1 MNDKDFDTVPDQTG
15 GADDVYRSQPPGREG
30 DAPRGMGHDSQGQ
43 LDFSFSTSVVRDFP
57 EGLKNKHSINS
68 PDNRNHVSNDH
79 KEQSFCREVSERI
92 HLLQATVFIEDAA
105 RYREIC
111 HRVDKR
117 ALQIYRMYQSNTIQ
131 RCRIVFIFVLH
142 ILAFFE
148 YPSSLTLSSD
158 IRFRGDG
165 VSIPCGV
172 TEGIELICLL
182 FFVMDVIIKYWLIGF
197 AQFRKKNWMI
207 ATVVVLTLSLIDW
220 CVSIGFRCNEATRF
234 RRIIRPFFIIN
245 YSNIMK
251 KTVKC
256 LQRTLPEVFSV
267 LMLLGLHLFV
277 FSLVGMLLFPNPKPY
292 DTMSNVTDGMFV
304 AQSNVSTP
312 SPSNSSTV
320 IGEGETYFRTL
331 LDSFMN
337 LLVLLTTANNP
348 DVMMPVYQQ
357 NRFYS
362 LYFIVFLL
370 IGNYCFMNML
380 LAVIYNQFRGYFQTS
395 MQSDLLRR
403 RVGVRAAYEVL
414 KETDRHG
421 VSLYNVKTVI
431 EHADLPVHVKSALRE
446 DLDRKVTMSDDYF
459 SLMEFQAC
467 FEAMETDPPQKQ
479 KPELRW
485 FQNVWVRRLQRCVAH
500 RVFGYFGNLVATA
513 NVIVIATELS
523 LEYDKSLG
531 GNTSNLNIVNFVF
544 VVYYFVEQVVKF
556 VAFGWKRYVY
566 EYWNIFDGVITVIL
580 VITEFFAVGYYG
592 FPLSGSKQVHDTPV
606 VWNFV
611 RIINI
616 LILFRLLRIIPNIK
630 AMTIVAATLVDLVRN
645 LKAFAGILI
654 VIYYSFAIVGIE
666 IFHNAITNTPSNST
680 GLVFECGSY
689 QQLEYWANNF
699 DDFAAALVV
708 LWDIMVV
715 NNWSV
720 FLKAYAKV
728 KTEWSYLYFIIWWLF
743 SVVIVMQLFTALIIE
758 NFIMKWDKSASR
770 RNRGNS
776 DFEESHH
783 FMSVH
788 DMFRESLH
796 EPTEEEIL
804 LHISNNQYLQT
815 TLS

>member
-1 MNDKDFDTVPDQTG
+1 MNDKDFDTVPDQTEG
-15 GADDVYRSQPPGREG
+15 GDHVYRNQPPGRE
-30 DAPRGMGHDSQGQ
+30 
-43 LDFSFSTSVVRDFP
+43 
-57 EGLKNKHSINS
+57 
-68 PDNRNHVSNDH
+68 
-79 KEQSFCREVSERI
+79 ERI

-117 ALQIYRMYQSNTIQ
+117 ALQIYRLYQSNTIQ
-131 RCRIVFIFVLH
+131 RCRYVFIFVLH

-165 VSIPCGV
+165 ISIPCGV

-182 FFVMDVIIKYWLIGF
+182 FFVIDIIVKYWLIGF
-197 AQFRKKNWMI
+197 AQFSKKKWMI
-207 ATVVVLTLSLIDW
+207 ATVFVLAVSLIDW

-245 YSNIMK
+245 YSSIMK

-277 FSLVGMLLFPNPKPY
+277 FSLVGMLLFPNPKPS
-292 DTMSNVTDGMFV
+292 DTMSNVTDGVFV
-304 AQSNVSTP
+304 SPSNISTP

-403 RVGVRAAYEVL
+403 RVGVRAAYEIL
-414 KETDRHG
+414 KETYRYSNISHAGLRHG
-421 VSLYNVKTVI
+421 VSLYNVKTII
-431 EHADLPVHVKSALRE
+431 EHANLPVHVKSALRE

-459 SLMEFQAC
+459 SLCEFQAC

-485 FQNVWVRRLQRCVAH
+485 FQNVWVRRLQKCVAH

-513 NVIVIATELS
+513 NVIVIAAELS

-556 VAFGWKRYVY
+556 VAFGWRRYVY

-592 FPLSGSKQVHDTPV
+592 FPLSGTKQVHDTPV

-654 VIYYSFAIVGIE
+654 VIYYSFAILGIE
-666 IFHNAITNTPSNST
+666 IFHNAITNTPSNDT

-689 QQLEYWANNF
+689 QQLQYWANNF

-728 KTEWSYLYFIIWWLF
+728 KTEWSYLYFIVWWLF

-804 LHISNNQYLQT
+804 LQISNNQYLQT

>member
-15 GADDVYRSQPPGREG
+15 GADDVYRSQPPGRE
-30 DAPRGMGHDSQGQ
+30 
-43 LDFSFSTSVVRDFP
+43 
-57 EGLKNKHSINS
+57 
-68 PDNRNHVSNDH
+68 
-79 KEQSFCREVSERI
+79 ERI

-414 KETDRHG
+414 KETDRYSNISHAGLRHG
-421 VSLYNVKTVI
+421 VSLYNVKTII

-566 EYWNIFDGVITVIL
+566 EYWNIFDGVITIIL

>member
-1 MNDKDFDTVPDQTG
+1 MNDKDFDTVPDQTEG
-15 GADDVYRSQPPGREG
+15 GDHVYRNQPPGRE
-30 DAPRGMGHDSQGQ
+30 
-43 LDFSFSTSVVRDFP
+43 
-57 EGLKNKHSINS
+57 
-68 PDNRNHVSNDH
+68 
-79 KEQSFCREVSERI
+79 ERI

-117 ALQIYRMYQSNTIQ
+117 ALQIYRLYQSNTIQ
-131 RCRIVFIFVLH
+131 RCRYVFIFVLH

-165 VSIPCGV
+165 ISIPCGV

-182 FFVMDVIIKYWLIGF
+182 FFVMDIIVKYWLIGF
-197 AQFRKKNWMI
+197 AQFSKKKWMI
-207 ATVVVLTLSLIDW
+207 ATVFVLAVSLIDW

-245 YSNIMK
+245 YSSIMK

-277 FSLVGMLLFPNPKPY
+277 FSLVGMLLFPNPKPS
-292 DTMSNVTDGMFV
+292 DTMSNVTDGVFV
-304 AQSNVSTP
+304 TPSNISTP

-403 RVGVRAAYEVL
+403 RVGVRAAYEIL
-414 KETDRHG
+414 KKTDRYSNISHAGLRHG
-421 VSLYNVKTVI
+421 VSLYNVKTII

-459 SLMEFQAC
+459 SLCEFQAC

-485 FQNVWVRRLQRCVAH
+485 FQNVWVRRLQKCVAH

-513 NVIVIATELS
+513 NVIVIAAELS

-556 VAFGWKRYVY
+556 VAFGWRRYVY

-580 VITEFFAVGYYG
+580 VITEFFVVGYYG
-592 FPLSGSKQVHDTPV
+592 FPLSGTKQVHDTPV

-654 VIYYSFAIVGIE
+654 VIYYSFAILGIE
-666 IFHNAITNTPSNST
+666 IFHNAITNTPSNDT

-689 QQLEYWANNF
+689 QQLQYWANNF

-728 KTEWSYLYFIIWWLF
+728 KTEWSYLYFIVWWLF

-804 LHISNNQYLQT
+804 LQISNNQYLQT

>member
-15 GADDVYRSQPPGREG
+15 GADDVYRSQPQGRE
-30 DAPRGMGHDSQGQ
+30 
-43 LDFSFSTSVVRDFP
+43 
-57 EGLKNKHSINS
+57 
-68 PDNRNHVSNDH
+68 
-79 KEQSFCREVSERI
+79 ERI

-414 KETDRHG
+414 KETDRYSNISHAGLRHG
-421 VSLYNVKTVI
+421 VSLYNVRTII

-566 EYWNIFDGVITVIL
+566 EYWNIFDGVITIIL

>member
-15 GADDVYRSQPPGREG
+15 GADDVYRSQPQGRE
-30 DAPRGMGHDSQGQ
+30 
-43 LDFSFSTSVVRDFP
+43 
-57 EGLKNKHSINS
+57 
-68 PDNRNHVSNDH
+68 
-79 KEQSFCREVSERI
+79 ERI

-414 KETDRHG
+414 KETDRYSNISHAGLRHG
-421 VSLYNVKTVI
+421 VSLYNVKTII

-666 IFHNAITNTPSNST
+666 IFHNAITNTASNNT

>member
-1 MNDKDFDTVPDQTG
+1 MNDKNGT
-15 GADDVYRSQPPGREG
+15 
-30 DAPRGMGHDSQGQ
+30 
-43 LDFSFSTSVVRDFP
+43 DFP
-57 EGLKNKHSINS
+57 GEEGES
-68 PDNRNHVSNDH
+68 PGFGDYPPVT
-79 KEQSFCREVSERI
+79 QERT

-117 ALQIYRMYQSNTIQ
+117 ALQIYRLYHSSSIQ
-131 RCRIVFIFVLH
+131 RCRYVFIFLLH
-142 ILAFFE
+142 FLAFFE
-148 YPSSLTLSSD
+148 YPSSLTLTSD
-158 IRFRGDG
+158 IRYRGDG
-165 VSIPCGV
+165 VSIPCGI
-172 TEGIELICLL
+172 TEGLELICLL
-182 FFVMDVIIKYWLIGF
+182 FFVMDVIFKYWLIGF
-197 AQFRKKNWMI
+197 EQFRKKKWMI
-207 ATVVVLTLSLIDW
+207 ATIFVLGVSLIDW
-220 CVSIGFRCNEATRF
+220 CVSIGFRCSEATRF

-245 YSNIMK
+245 YSSIMK

-292 DTMSNVTDGMFV
+292 DDMSNITDGLSFIS
-304 AQSNVSTP
+304 SNTTTS

-320 IGEGETYFRTL
+320 IGGEGDKYFRSL
-331 LDSFMN
+331 IDSFMN

-348 DVMMPVYQQ
+348 DVMMPVYQH

-362 LYFIVFLL
+362 LYFIIFLL

-403 RVGVRAAYEVL
+403 RVGIRAAYEVL
-414 KETDRHG
+414 KETDRYSNLSHPGLRHG
-421 VSLYNVKTVI
+421 VSLYNVKTII
-431 EHADLPVHVKSALRE
+431 EHADLPHHVKSALRE
-446 DLDRKVTMSDDYF
+446 DLDKKVTMADDYF
-459 SLMEFQAC
+459 SLVEFQAC
-467 FEAMETDPPQKQ
+467 FESLETDPPQRQ
-479 KPELRW
+479 KPDLRW
-485 FQNVWVRRLQRCVAH
+485 FPNLWIRRFQRCVAH
-500 RVFGYFGNLVATA
+500 RFFGYFGNLVATA
-513 NVIVIATELS
+513 NVIVIAAELS
-523 LEYDKSLG
+523 FEYDKSLG
-531 GNTSNLNIVNFVF
+531 GNTSNLNIVNFTF
-544 VVYYFVEQVVKF
+544 VVYYFVEQLVKF
-556 VAFGWKRYVY
+556 VCFGWRRYVY

-592 FPLSGSKQVHDTPV
+592 FPLSGSKKVVDTPI

-654 VIYYSFAIVGIE
+654 VIYYSFAILGIE
-666 IFHNAITNTPSNST
+666 IFHGAITTTPDNNT
-680 GLVFECGSY
+680 GLEFECGSY

-728 KTEWSYLYFIIWWLF
+728 KTEWSYLYFIVWWLF

-770 RNRGNS
+770 RSRGNS

-804 LHISNNQYLQT
+804 LQIRNNHYLQS
-815 TLS
+815 TLP

>member
-1 MNDKDFDTVPDQTG
+1 MNDKDFDTVPDQTEG
-15 GADDVYRSQPPGREG
+15 GDHVYRNQPPGRE
-30 DAPRGMGHDSQGQ
+30 
-43 LDFSFSTSVVRDFP
+43 
-57 EGLKNKHSINS
+57 
-68 PDNRNHVSNDH
+68 
-79 KEQSFCREVSERI
+79 ERI

-117 ALQIYRMYQSNTIQ
+117 ALQIYRLYQSNTIQ
-131 RCRIVFIFVLH
+131 RCRYVFIFVLH

-165 VSIPCGV
+165 ISIPCGV

-182 FFVMDVIIKYWLIGF
+182 FFVMDIIVKYWLIGF
-197 AQFRKKNWMI
+197 AQFSKKKWMI
-207 ATVVVLTLSLIDW
+207 ATVFVLAVSLIDW

-245 YSNIMK
+245 YSSIMK

-277 FSLVGMLLFPNPKPY
+277 FSLVGMLLFPNPKPS
-292 DTMSNVTDGMFV
+292 DTMSNVTDGVFV
-304 AQSNVSTP
+304 SPSNISTP

-403 RVGVRAAYEVL
+403 RVGVRAAYEIL
-414 KETDRHG
+414 KETDRYSNISHAGLRHG
-421 VSLYNVKTVI
+421 VSLYNVKTII
-431 EHADLPVHVKSALRE
+431 EHADLPVHVKLALRE

-459 SLMEFQAC
+459 SLCEFQAC

-485 FQNVWVRRLQRCVAH
+485 FQNVWVRRLQKCVAH

-513 NVIVIATELS
+513 NVIVIAAELS

-556 VAFGWKRYVY
+556 VAFGWRRYVY

-592 FPLSGSKQVHDTPV
+592 FPLSGTKQVHDTPV

-654 VIYYSFAIVGIE
+654 VIYYSFAILGIE
-666 IFHNAITNTPSNST
+666 IFHNAITNTPSNDT

-689 QQLEYWANNF
+689 QQLQYWANNF

-728 KTEWSYLYFIIWWLF
+728 KTEWSYLYFIVWWLF

-804 LHISNNQYLQT
+804 LQISNNQYLQT

>member
-1 MNDKDFDTVPDQTG
+1 MNDKDFDTVPDQTEG
-15 GADDVYRSQPPGREG
+15 GDHVYRNQPPGRE
-30 DAPRGMGHDSQGQ
+30 
-43 LDFSFSTSVVRDFP
+43 
-57 EGLKNKHSINS
+57 
-68 PDNRNHVSNDH
+68 
-79 KEQSFCREVSERI
+79 ERI

-117 ALQIYRMYQSNTIQ
+117 ALQIYRLYQSNTIQ
-131 RCRIVFIFVLH
+131 RCRYVFIFVLH

-165 VSIPCGV
+165 ISIPCGV

-182 FFVMDVIIKYWLIGF
+182 FFVMDIIVKYWLIGF
-197 AQFRKKNWMI
+197 AQFSKKKWMI
-207 ATVVVLTLSLIDW
+207 ATVFVLAVSLIDW

-245 YSNIMK
+245 YSSIMK

-277 FSLVGMLLFPNPKPY
+277 FSLVGMLLFPNPKPS
-292 DTMSNVTDGMFV
+292 DTMSNVTDGVFV
-304 AQSNVSTP
+304 TPSNISTP

-403 RVGVRAAYEVL
+403 RVGVRAAYEIL
-414 KETDRHG
+414 KETDRYSNISHAGLRHG
-421 VSLYNVKTVI
+421 VSLYNVKTII
-431 EHADLPVHVKSALRE
+431 EHANLPVHVKSALRE

-459 SLMEFQAC
+459 SLCEFQAC

-485 FQNVWVRRLQRCVAH
+485 FQNVWVRRLQKCVAH

-513 NVIVIATELS
+513 NVIVIAAELS

-556 VAFGWKRYVY
+556 VAFGWRRYVY

-592 FPLSGSKQVHDTPV
+592 FPLSGTKQVHDTPV

-654 VIYYSFAIVGIE
+654 VIYYSFAILGIE
-666 IFHNAITNTPSNST
+666 IFHNAITNTPSNDT

-689 QQLEYWANNF
+689 QQLQYWANNF

-728 KTEWSYLYFIIWWLF
+728 KTEWSYLYFIVWWLF

-804 LHISNNQYLQT
+804 LQISNNQYLQT

>member
-1 MNDKDFDTVPDQTG
+1 MNDKDFDTVPDQTEG
-15 GADDVYRSQPPGREG
+15 GDHVYRNQPPGRE
-30 DAPRGMGHDSQGQ
+30 
-43 LDFSFSTSVVRDFP
+43 
-57 EGLKNKHSINS
+57 
-68 PDNRNHVSNDH
+68 
-79 KEQSFCREVSERI
+79 ERI

-117 ALQIYRMYQSNTIQ
+117 ALQIYRLYQSNTIQ
-131 RCRIVFIFVLH
+131 RCRYVFIFVLH

-165 VSIPCGV
+165 ISIPCGV

-182 FFVMDVIIKYWLIGF
+182 FFVIDIIVKYWLIGF
-197 AQFRKKNWMI
+197 AQFSKKKWMI
-207 ATVVVLTLSLIDW
+207 ATVFVLAVSLIDW

-245 YSNIMK
+245 YSSIMK

-277 FSLVGMLLFPNPKPY
+277 FSLVGMLLFPNPKPS
-292 DTMSNVTDGMFV
+292 DTMSNVTDGVFV
-304 AQSNVSTP
+304 SPSNISTP

-362 LYFIVFLL
+362 LYFIIFLL

-403 RVGVRAAYEVL
+403 RVGVRAAYEIL
-414 KETDRHG
+414 KETYRYSNISHAGLRHG
-421 VSLYNVKTVI
+421 VSLYNVKTII
-431 EHADLPVHVKSALRE
+431 EHANLPVHVKSALRE

-459 SLMEFQAC
+459 SLCEFQAC

-485 FQNVWVRRLQRCVAH
+485 FQNVWVRRLQKCVAH

-513 NVIVIATELS
+513 NVIVIAAELS

-556 VAFGWKRYVY
+556 VAFGWRRYVY

-592 FPLSGSKQVHDTPV
+592 FPLSGTKQVHDTPV

-654 VIYYSFAIVGIE
+654 VIYYSFAILGIE
-666 IFHNAITNTPSNST
+666 IFHNAITNTPSNDT

-689 QQLEYWANNF
+689 QQLQYWANNF

-728 KTEWSYLYFIIWWLF
+728 KTEWSYLYFIVWWLF

-804 LHISNNQYLQT
+804 LQISNNQYLQT

>member
-15 GADDVYRSQPPGREG
+15 GADDVYRSQPPGRE
-30 DAPRGMGHDSQGQ
+30 
-43 LDFSFSTSVVRDFP
+43 
-57 EGLKNKHSINS
+57 
-68 PDNRNHVSNDH
+68 
-79 KEQSFCREVSERI
+79 ERI

-142 ILAFFE
+142 ILAFLE

-158 IRFRGDG
+158 IRFRGNG

-414 KETDRHG
+414 KETDRYSNISHAGLRHG
-421 VSLYNVKTVI
+421 VSLYNVKTII

>member
-15 GADDVYRSQPPGREG
+15 GADDVYRSQPPGRE
-30 DAPRGMGHDSQGQ
+30 
-43 LDFSFSTSVVRDFP
+43 
-57 EGLKNKHSINS
+57 
-68 PDNRNHVSNDH
+68 DNRNHVSNDH

-292 DTMSNVTDGMFV
+292 TMSNVTDGVFV

-421 VSLYNVKTVI
+421 VSLYNVRTII

-699 DDFAAALVV
+699 DDFSAALVV